1 MNDFAWTSP
10 TQFVF
15 GRDAEEKIGPW
26 AASAGA
32 RRANSAVKSKART
45 SRTPHALIAATRES
59 KSIRRRGAR
68 SGATT
73 DSGWFLNVSAT
84 SAPDRIALCPR
95 WTPSKKPTATVILRK
110 P

>member
-32 RRANSAVKSKART
+32 RRALLVFGQGHGGAGQDKG
-45 SRTPHALIAATRES
+45 
-59 KSIRRRGAR
+59 RRHC
-68 SGATT
+68 
-73 DSGWFLNVSAT
+73 
-84 SAPDRIALCPR
+84 RI
-95 WTPSKKPTATVILRK
+95 
-110 P
+110 